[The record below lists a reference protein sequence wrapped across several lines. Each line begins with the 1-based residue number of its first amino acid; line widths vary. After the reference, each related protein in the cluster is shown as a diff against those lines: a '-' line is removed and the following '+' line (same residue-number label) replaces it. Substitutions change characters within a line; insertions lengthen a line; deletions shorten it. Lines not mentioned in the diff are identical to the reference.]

1 MSVSGMSAFALLLG
15 DKRTS
20 SDPVPVV
27 PGTPSTA
34 SVAACLPIV
43 AGRSCRH
50 GHQIARD
57 DLRQLDP
64 GGGRAGDR
72 SPQASRLACVRGVEH
87 AHARLSGSGAANRP
101 RSATRSMPLTAI
113 SKFVASVATPIRP
126 LRSTSCGDRRR
137 RRSMSWNATCG
148 ARTAWK
154 FAAIRTSAAIWWR
167 CARPKSRRAIRHRHG
182 GRASGDDSA

>member
-1 MSVSGMSAFALLLG
+1 MLRLRPPVRLPFPYATAIFA
-15 DKRTS
+15 S
-20 SDPVPVV
+20 VV
-27 PGTPSTA
+27 PGPPSTA
-34 SVAACLPIV
+34 ISSGLPFLRGPSHPI
-43 AGRSCRH
+43 SH
-50 GHQIARD
+50 GQQVTRN
-57 DLRQLDP
+57 DLRLIGP

-167 CARPKSRRAIRHRHG
+167 CERPRSPRIILRQRG
-182 GRASGDDSA
+182 GPVSETD